1 MENMKREQL
10 NQFRERLLQLT
21 DRAGRDAETVREQA
35 LGPGGSQAAGG
46 LSDVPTHLGD
56 LGTEAYLQELNST
69 LLENE
74 EYLLGEAIA
83 ALRRID
89 EGTFGN
95 CENCSQPIPEER
107 LKAIPWTRYCTKC
120 AQALN
125 PGPSVNLNAGRPGRP
140 SETLAGAGDRPLDTD
155 AGAVDDE
162 PDNVPQAGAAGGA
175 VGGTPAGKRARGV
188 RPSAARRPAHDVE

>member
-1 MENMKREQL
+1 MKREQF
-10 NQFRERLLQLT
+10 NQFRDRLLKLT

-35 LGPGGSQAAGG
+35 LGPGGSQATGG

-89 EGTFGN
+89 EGTYGT
-95 CENCSQPIPEER
+95 CENCGQPVPEER

-125 PGPSVNLNAGRPGRP
+125 PGPAVNLNAGRPGKP
-140 SETLAGAGDRPLDTD
+140 SETLAGAGDRPPPAD
-155 AGAVDDE
+155 ANAPDDE
-162 PDNVPQAGAAGGA
+162 PENVPQAGAAGGA
-175 VGGTPAGKRARGV
+175 VGGTPAGKRARAGKS
-188 RPSAARRPAHDVE
+188 SALRRPASDVE

>member
-1 MENMKREQL
+1 MKREQL
-10 NQFRERLLQLT
+10 NHFRDRLLKLT
-21 DRAGRDAETVREQA
+21 DRAERDAATVREQA
-35 LGPGGSQAAGG
+35 LGPRGSQATGG

-89 EGTFGN
+89 EGTYGT
-95 CENCSQPIPEER
+95 CEHCGQSIPEER

-120 AQALN
+120 AQTLN
-125 PGPSVNLNAGRPGRP
+125 PGPAVNLNAGRPGRP
-140 SETLAGAGDRPLDTD
+140 SETLAGAGDRPQNTD
-155 AGAVDDE
+155 RGTEDDE
-162 PDNVPQAGAAGGA
+162 PENAPQAGAAGGA
-175 VGGTPAGKRARGV
+175 VGGTPAGKRSRGDKRRAAH
-188 RPSAARRPAHDVE
+188 RPVSDVE

>member
-1 MENMKREQL
+1 MKREQL
-10 NQFRERLLQLT
+10 NQFRERLLNLT

-83 ALRRID
+83 AAA
-89 EGTFGN
+89 
-95 CENCSQPIPEER
+95 EN
-107 LKAIPWTRYCTKC
+107 
-120 AQALN
+120 
-125 PGPSVNLNAGRPGRP
+125 
-140 SETLAGAGDRPLDTD
+140 
-155 AGAVDDE
+155 
-162 PDNVPQAGAAGGA
+162 
-175 VGGTPAGKRARGV
+175 
-188 RPSAARRPAHDVE
+188 

>member
-1 MENMKREQL
+1 MENMKREQF
-10 NQFRERLLQLT
+10 NQFRDRLLKLT

-35 LGPGGSQAAGG
+35 LGPGGSQATGG

-89 EGTFGN
+89 EGTYGT
-95 CENCSQPIPEER
+95 CENCGQPVPEER

-125 PGPSVNLNAGRPGRP
+125 PGPAVNLNAGRPGKP
-140 SETLAGAGDRPLDTD
+140 SETLAGAGDRPPPAD
-155 AGAVDDE
+155 ANAPDDE
-162 PDNVPQAGAAGGA
+162 PENVPQAGAAGGA
-175 VGGTPAGKRARGV
+175 VGGTPAGKRARAGKS
-188 RPSAARRPAHDVE
+188 SALRRPASDVE

>member
-10 NQFRERLLQLT
+10 NQFRDRLLKLT
-21 DRAGRDAETVREQA
+21 DRAGRDAATVREQA

-56 LGTEAYLQELNST
+56 LGTETYLQELNST

-89 EGTFGN
+89 EGTFGT
-95 CENCSQPIPEER
+95 CENCGQPIPEER

-125 PGPSVNLNAGRPGRP
+125 PGPAVNLNVGRPGRP
-140 SETLAGAGDRPLDTD
+140 SETLAGASDRPMNTD
-155 AGAVDDE
+155 ADAEDDE
-162 PDNVPQAGAAGGA
+162 PENVPQAGAAGGA
-175 VGGTPAGKRARGV
+175 VGGTPAGKRARGE
-188 RPSAARRPAHDVE
+188 RPRATRTPASDVE